1 MPRGNKGGRTTRSA
15 PPRTANR
22 PFDDAP
28 RVDLGAL
35 RQRLYAIVTPVVA
48 DQGFDLEDLT
58 VSRAG
63 RRHVVRVV
71 VDGDDGVSLDAVATV
86 ARAVSTSLDEAE
98 QRDGDLAPGEY
109 TLEVSSPGVDRPLVT
124 PRHWRRNIGRLV
136 QTRIDGKQVT
146 GRVVEADDQA
156 VTLETEQHTLSVPV
170 AMLGPGRVQV
180 EFSRLAD
187 LDDEDMVDFTAGDHD
202 DEDEDES

>member
-15 PPRTANR
+15 PPRTNR
-22 PFDDAP
+22 PVDDAP
-28 RVDLGAL
+28 RVDLQAL
-35 RQRLYAIVTPVVA
+35 RQRLYSIVTPVVT
-48 DQGFDLEDLT
+48 DLGYDLEDLA

-71 VDGDDGVSLDAVATV
+71 VDGDDGVGLDAVAIV
-86 ARAVSTSLDEAE
+86 ARAVSTALDAAE
-98 QRDGDLAPGEY
+98 DRDGELAPGEY

-124 PRHWRRNIGRLV
+124 ARQWRRNIGRLV
-136 QTRIDGKQVT
+136 QTRRDGKPLT
-146 GRVVEADDQA
+146 GRIIAADDET
-156 VTLETEQHTLSVPV
+156 VTLQTETEDLCVPL
-170 AMLGPGRVQV
+170 AELGPGKVQV